1 MENRKISN
9 ITSSFQVAK
18 SAVNVSADS
27 EQILG
32 ENIVV
37 NKSPVVIRVP
47 DKPFHPNDSYVFH
60 MWKAKSIL

>member
-9 ITSSFQVAK
+9 ITSYFQVVK

-37 NKSPVVIRVP
+37 NKSPV
-47 DKPFHPNDSYVFH
+47 D
-60 MWKAKSIL
+60 